1 MGKQVQHFYDIK
13 IFLKTVPNSS
23 VAPLDETEGRGG
35 LSSKLPTIVLNN
47 LNKIINSD

>member
-1 MGKQVQHFYDIK
+1 MTLN
-13 IFLKTVPNSS
+13 FLKTVPNSS

-35 LSSKLPTIVLNN
+35 LSSKHPTIVLNN